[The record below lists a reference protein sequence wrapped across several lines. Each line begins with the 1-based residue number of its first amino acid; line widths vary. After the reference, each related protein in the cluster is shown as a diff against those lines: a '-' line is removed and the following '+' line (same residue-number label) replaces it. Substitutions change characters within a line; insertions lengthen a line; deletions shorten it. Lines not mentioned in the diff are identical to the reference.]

1 MNTKKVYYGMLGFT
15 GILFISIFVALFLS
29 LKLLKSHSDGL
40 VEVKLESRLLDNQQ
54 ASLTKAQKSIKEY
67 SELNE
72 ITKAIVPQDKDQ
84 AKTVREITNIANDLN
99 IKISSI
105 SFPASSLGSATTSKK
120 AKAAETQVIPVKGI
134 KKVFELQ
141 ITLQQDKD
149 VRIPY
154 STFLLFL
161 EKLES
166 NRRTA
171 QVKNISITP
180 SEVNRDFLSFNL
192 VLSTYIKP

>member
-1 MNTKKVYYGMLGFT
+1 MNTKKIYYGMLGLT
-15 GILFISIFVALFLS
+15 GILLISIFVALFFS
-29 LKLLKSHSDGL
+29 FRLLKSHSDGL
-40 VEVKLESRLLDNQQ
+40 VEVKLQSRLLDNQQ

-84 AKTVREITNIANDLN
+84 AKTVREITNIANELN

-105 SFPASSLGSATTSKK
+105 SFPASNLGSATTSKK
-120 AKAAETQVIPVKGI
+120 AKATETQVIPVKGI
-134 KKVFELQ
+134 KKVYELQ

-149 VRIPY
+149 VAISY
-154 STFLLFL
+154 KTFLQFL

-171 QVKNISITP
+171 QVKNISISP
-180 SEVNRDFLSFNL
+180 SENSDKLSFNL